1 MSTQTVLQ
9 FGHIG
14 LSVTDLEKSRNFY
27 ETILGFKVMHESQEE
42 ERKFLFLGDG
52 TQVFLT
58 LWQQGDGLFN
68 IKNPGVHH
76 LAFKVDSMQQV
87 ETFQQKLRENNI
99 EFEYPTIVP
108 HSKDS
113 DSGGIFFYDPDG
125 IRLEIF
131 SPTGARGLSQPKIF
145 IEDSL

>member
-1 MSTQTVLQ
+1 MSAETVLQ

-14 LSVTDLEKSRNFY
+14 LSVTDLEESRNFY
-27 ETILGFKVMHESQEE
+27 ETILGFKVMHVSQEE
-42 ERKFLFLGDG
+42 GRKFLFLGDG
-52 TQVFLT
+52 AQVFLT
-58 LWQQGDGLFN
+58 LWQQGYGRFN
-68 IKNPGVHH
+68 MKNPGLHH
-76 LAFKVDSMQQV
+76 LAFKVNSMQQV

-108 HSKDS
+108 HSKDA

-131 SPTGARGLSQPKIF
+131 SLTGAKGL
-145 IEDSL
+145 